1 MLEIQS
7 LYKVY
12 GSKLVLKNITQ
23 SFERGLIHGIVG
35 ENGAGKTTLFRCLA
49 DIETYQG
56 RIDYDLAGVRKDRTG
71 YLTTHPFF
79 LSRITG
85 AEYIQLLLNARKIA
99 IKEIAAH
106 NIFELPLNQYAA
118 TYSTGM
124 KKKLALT
131 AILLQKNDLFL
142 LDEPFNGMDIQS
154 NILFKEVLFK
164 LKELG
169 KLILLSSHIFSALGE
184 TCDVLHH
191 LKDGEIV
198 RSVPKASFH
207 LIETAMKN
215 QAFQKK
221 IEELPL

>member
-7 LYKVY
+7 LSKVY
-12 GSKLVLKNITQ
+12 GTKLVFKNINQ

-35 ENGAGKTTLFRCLA
+35 ENGAGKTTLFKCLA
-49 DIETYQG
+49 DIETYEG
-56 RIDYDLAGVRKDRTG
+56 RIDYDVAGARKDKTG

-85 AEYIQLLLNARKIA
+85 AEYIQLLLHARNIA
-99 IKEIAAH
+99 IKEVAAH
-106 NIFELPLNQYAA
+106 NIFDLPLQQYAA

-164 LKELG
+164 LKEMG

-184 TCDVLHH
+184 TCDTLHH
-191 LKDGEIV
+191 LKDGKIV
-198 RSVPKASFH
+198 QSVPRDSFH
-207 LIETAMKN
+207 IIETAMKN
-215 QAFQKK
+215 QVFQK
-221 IEELPL
+221 

>member
-1 MLEIQS
+1 MLTIDS
-7 LYKVY
+7 LYKTY
-12 GSKLVLKNITQ
+12 GTKLVLKKINQ
-23 SFERGLIHGIVG
+23 SFERGIIHGIVG

-49 DIETYQG
+49 DLETYQG
-56 RIDYDLAGVRKDRTG
+56 KIQYDLAGPRKDKTG
-71 YLTTHPFF
+71 YLTTHPYF

-85 AEYIQLLLNARKIA
+85 LEYIQLLLNARNIS
-99 IKEIAAH
+99 IKEITAH
-106 NIFELPLNQYAA
+106 NIFDLPLDQYAA

-164 LKELG
+164 LKEMG
-169 KLILLSSHIFSALGE
+169 KLILLSSHIFAALGE

-191 LKDGEIV
+191 LKDGIIV
-198 RSVPKASFH
+198 RSVPKESFH

-215 QAFQKK
+215 QVFKKK